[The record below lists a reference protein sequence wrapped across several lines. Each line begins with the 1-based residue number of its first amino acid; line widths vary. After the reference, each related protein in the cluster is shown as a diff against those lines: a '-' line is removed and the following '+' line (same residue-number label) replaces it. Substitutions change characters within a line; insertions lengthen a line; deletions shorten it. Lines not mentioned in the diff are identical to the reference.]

1 MPNFT
6 VIEDQ
11 GGNLSL
17 LNLDQIKMI
26 TEIRDGHCRV
36 IFDNTFA
43 IELHGDGAEKLIT
56 RLLAD
61 SELVDGTPMAE
72 MVERFNQ
79 GKQSTPSKVIP
90 FDGSESQ
97 S

>member
-6 VIEDQ
+6 FLEEL
-11 GGNLSL
+11 GL
-17 LNLDQIKMI
+17 LNVDQIKLI
-26 TEIRDGHCRV
+26 TEIRDGHCR
-36 IFDNTFA
+36 ITFDHNFTV
-43 IELHGDGAEKLIT
+43 ELHGEGADTLIA
-56 RLLAD
+56 RLLAG

-72 MVERFNQ
+72 MVERF
-79 GKQSTPSKVIP
+79 KQSEKSTPSKVIP